1 MWVLPVIAI
10 AVILLAVRLAGARGV
25 PRFAATEEV
34 RALLATER
42 PELEPRAIDLATDG
56 RAALVDAGADDVV
69 AVAFVLGNQQSTRE
83 LRRGDIAAVESHAT
97 DGGHAVTI
105 HTHDLGFPRLHVRL
119 DATSWHRWEPRLR
132 GLVGALAAMIGAT
145 AVGAQGGACGA
156 VQLSPAVPTPGHFF
170 RVRLTSPV
178 GRLVGAEAFGEPL
191 HVEADSLGAVTAL
204 AGAPIDAVE
213 GRVVVTCEV
222 GGAQA
227 TTTVQV
233 SLARASYPVERLR
246 VDPRF
251 VDPPD
256 SALAAR
262 IARES
267 ARAGA
272 VARAAHVTPRLWRDA
287 FRPPR
292 ASRVTSRYG
301 RARMFNGAVQSRH
314 LGTDDAGA
322 VGAPVRA
329 TNRGVVRIV
338 DAFYYGGRV
347 VYIDHGAGLTTAYL
361 HLSRHRVAEGDTV
374 ARGQVI
380 GEVGA
385 TGRVTGPHLHLIA
398 RYGGHSLDALSLLRL
413 TAPAAPSR

>member
-1 MWVLPVIAI
+1 MWVLPAIAI
-10 AVILLAVRLAGARGV
+10 VVILLAVRLAGARGV
-25 PRFAATEEV
+25 PRYAAADDV
-34 RALLATER
+34 RALLAIEH
-42 PELEPRAIDLATDG
+42 PDLAPAAIDLAMDG
-56 RAALVDAGADDVV
+56 RAALVDAGTDDLV
-69 AVAFVLGNQQSTRE
+69 AVAFVLGNQQSTRA
-83 LRRGDIAAVESHAT
+83 LRRGEIAAIESHPA

-105 HTHDLGFPRLHVRL
+105 HTHDLGFPRLRL
-119 DATSWHRWEPRLR
+119 QLDPSSWRRWEPRLR
-132 GLVGALAAMIGAT
+132 GLVGALVLWGAT
-145 AVGAQGGACGA
+145 ATVGAQESACGTVELA
-156 VQLSPAVPTPGHFF
+156 PAVPTPGHFF
-170 RVRLTSPV
+170 RVRLASTV
-178 GRLVGAEAFGEPL
+178 GRPVSAEAFGEPL
-191 HVEADSLGAVTAL
+191 HLEADSLGGMSAL
-204 AGAPIDAVE
+204 AGAPIDASE
-213 GRVVVTCEV
+213 GRVVVTCERD
-222 GGAQA
+222 GAAA
-227 TTTVQV
+227 TSTVKV
-233 SLARASYPVERLR
+233 PLATASYPVERLR

-272 VARAAHVTPRLWRDA
+272 VARAAHATPRLWRA
-287 FRPPR
+287 PFRPPR
-292 ASRVTSRYG
+292 TSRVTSGYG

-314 LGTDDAGA
+314 LGTDYAGA

-329 TNRGVVRIV
+329 INRGVVRIV

-398 RYGGHSLDALSLLRL
+398 RYGGHSLDAPSLLRL
-413 TAPAAPSR
+413 TAPAAPAR